1 MRNYT
6 KHRKGLRKKQTR
18 RLTGGF
24 LPFFGKR
31 KSADPMA
38 AVNDTPDIGNID
50 SHESAITKK
59 LQAADQA
66 LVAAQA
72 AQQRLQQ
79 EQVNTGKCAS
89 KVKEVIKN
97 KSIRAQQHIFDI
109 KKDLPQLD
117 DQLSKLNAQLSKL
130 NDQKEE
136 ADKAFV
142 EANKT
147 LSAVNASA
155 GSEFKKCLENPDN
168 YQSPPIPNIE
178 PTRGLPT
185 PEDPTQRSRSERI
198 DFYLVFK
205 PLNPHRQLLLL
216 AVKNATAKVKNI
228 IKKVK
233 NIPNH
238 VVINNIY

>member
-1 MRNYT
+1 
-6 KHRKGLRKKQTR
+6 
-18 RLTGGF
+18 
-24 LPFFGKR
+24 
-31 KSADPMA
+31 MA

-130 NDQKEE
+130 NDQKKE

-185 PEDPTQRSRSERI
+185 PEDPTQRSRSGENRFLPGI
-198 DFYLVFK
+198 QAPEPPPPATPFGGK
-205 PLNPHRQLLLL
+205 KRHRKSKKHKK
-216 AVKNATAKVKNI
+216 KN
-228 IKKVK
+228 KKHTK
-233 NIPNH
+233 SRRH
-238 VVINNIY
+238 